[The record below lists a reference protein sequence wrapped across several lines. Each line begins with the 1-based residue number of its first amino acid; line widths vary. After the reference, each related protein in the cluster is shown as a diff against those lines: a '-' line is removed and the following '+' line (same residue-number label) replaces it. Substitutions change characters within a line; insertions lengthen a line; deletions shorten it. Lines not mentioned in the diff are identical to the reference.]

1 MEILCWILQ
10 NSFFLMELILFSN
23 LACLNSYDGQFLLLE
38 QFITNRELYFR
49 GTSCCWSSLAS
60 PRNFALFETTTW
72 VEICLSLCK
81 IWIVS
86 LCSLYEIIYM
96 KFDVFYLLKIMK
108 ITLLNIK
115 IKEYTLNMIFN
126 CSCDRKLRCIKNWN
140 AQWEIWL
147 VHSHE
152 NLIFTFV
159 LLLTFKMVPCG
170 HFCIFLTGLK
180 TIMLTKGPL
189 RGGLQKFWRIWR
201 FVGWFV
207 GFCAL

>member
-1 MEILCWILQ
+1 
-10 NSFFLMELILFSN
+10 
-23 LACLNSYDGQFLLLE
+23 
-38 QFITNRELYFR
+38 
-49 GTSCCWSSLAS
+49 
-60 PRNFALFETTTW
+60 
-72 VEICLSLCK
+72 
-81 IWIVS
+81 
-86 LCSLYEIIYM
+86 M

-159 LLLTFKMVPCG
+159 LLLTFKMVPRG

-189 RGGLQKFWRIWR
+189 RGGLQKFEGFEGLLADLLS
-201 FVGWFV
+201 FVHYNWNTMTILYV
-207 GFCAL
+207 